1 MGRALH
7 DGECVVTKF
16 LSRMSLKYQIGLIG
30 AVGVIG
36 SLAFLGIY
44 SLQMWS
50 QDRQQRMMDGAA
62 NFHDM
67 VQDTANDLLQA
78 RRHEKDFLLRRQDTY
93 ADQEIKAVASAV
105 DRLSAMEKLPETASQ
120 RDHLKTLGEGIKTYG
135 DRFKQ
140 VVDTQRTLGL
150 NENAG
155 LQGELRTAVHDVEDL
170 LGKFHETNL
179 DNVMLMMRRHEKDFM
194 LRLDPSYGDQM
205 KKRATEFAPA
215 LASSGLPAAVKAEVA
230 AKMAVYQKDFA
241 ALLDGTMANVDNVKK
256 LSESY
261 SAVEPVLADLIKVAQ
276 DQYDAAKQDYESKRV
291 ASERLLYVALIAS
304 IAFIAAFAWILSQS
318 ISRALVA
325 MAGAM
330 KTIAD
335 GDLKTDVPARD
346 RQDEVGAMAKALDV
360 FKCKLEEN
368 ARLEAAQAAAEEEK
382 RREAEKAA
390 AEREARQMRLGEL
403 IQGFDATMQ
412 EVLRTVTSAATELQA
427 TAESMSATAEETARQ
442 SSAVAAASEQ
452 ATSNVQTVAAA
463 TEELAASVQEVGR
476 QASQSAQ
483 VARSAVTQ
491 AEDTNGKIEGLAAAV
506 QKIGDVA
513 HLINDIANQTNLLA
527 LNATIEAA
535 RAGEAGKGFAV
546 VAGEVKSLASQT
558 GKATE
563 EISGQIAMVQSA
575 TSSVVEAIKTIR
587 GTIAETNEVA
597 AAIASAVEEQS
608 ATTKEIAANVQ
619 EAAAGT
625 AEVSR
630 NIEGV
635 TQAAGQTGAASAQ
648 VLASAGDLAR
658 QAEVLRTAVN
668 DFFTNVRAA

>member
-1 MGRALH
+1 MGGALD
-7 DGECVVTKF
+7 DGECVVAKF

-105 DRLSAMEKLPETASQ
+105 DRLSAMEKLPETANQ

-170 LGKFHETNL
+170 LGKYHETNL

-205 KKRATEFAPA
+205 KNRATEFAPA
-215 LASSGLPAAVKAEVA
+215 LASAGLPAVVKAEVTS
-230 AKMAVYQKDFA
+230 KMAIYQKDFF

-261 SAVEPVLADLIKVAQ
+261 SAVEPLLADLIKVAQ

-304 IAFIAAFAWILSQS
+304 IVFIAAFAWILSQS

-335 GDLKTDVPARD
+335 GDLKTEVPARE

-368 ARLEAAQAAAEEEK
+368 ERLEAAQAVAEQEK
-382 RREAEKAA
+382 RREAEKAT

-427 TAESMSATAEETARQ
+427 TA
-442 SSAVAAASEQ
+442 
-452 ATSNVQTVAAA
+452 NVQTVAAA

-483 VARSAVTQ
+483 VARSAVHQ
-491 AEDTNGKIEGLAAAV
+491 AEDTSGKIEGLAEAV
-506 QKIGDVA
+506 QKIGEVA

-587 GTIAETNEVA
+587 GTISETNEVTS
-597 AAIASAVEEQS
+597 AIAAAVEEQS